1 MGSGIKV
8 SQSSP
13 SHHRLATQQIRKS
26 NTLDH
31 CAVRNMRCPYCGS
44 NNIVWDYV
52 RGDVICA
59 SCGTVLER
67 IYVTEQHISQELMQ
81 EPARTRTHK
90 RHGSRRV
97 TITKYTSEYLKLID
111 KVKRSKRLKNIVID
125 SEQLRRYV
133 DGEGPPVKIFKRNPQ
148 NVQMLLKDP
157 KVRLI
162 LEVMLRFPRLS
173 SRTDRAKVALALM
186 ALMLLTG
193 RRINAK
199 EVAEKSGISTMHA
212 RRLAKTLEENREFM
226 EELKKVIEQ

>member
-1 MGSGIKV
+1 
-8 SQSSP
+8 
-13 SHHRLATQQIRKS
+13 
-26 NTLDH
+26 
-31 CAVRNMRCPYCGS
+31 MRCPYCGS
-44 NNIVWDYV
+44 NDIVWDYV

-67 IYVTEQHISQELMQ
+67 IYVTEQHTNQELVQ
-81 EPARTRTHK
+81 EPVKTRTCK
-90 RHGSRRV
+90 RYGNNRRV
-97 TITKYTSEYLKLID
+97 TLTKYTSEYLKLID

-148 NVQMLLKDP
+148 NVQALLKDP
-157 KVRLI
+157 KVKLV

-186 ALMLLTG
+186 ALMLLAG
-193 RRINAK
+193 RRINAR

-212 RRLAKTLEENREFM
+212 RRLAKTLEENREFV
-226 EELKKVIEQ
+226 EELKKAIKQRRYCRSAH